1 MNLFGEPDFAE
12 NESAQVKIPNVAEFS
27 RQELMA
33 MEKDTTG
40 LYPSG
45 HPMDEYR
52 DTVRRAGAVPIGAI
66 MADFASDEGNKHFS
80 DG

>member
-12 NESAQVKIPNVAEFS
+12 NESAQVKIPDVTEFS

-33 MEKDTTG
+33 MEKETTG
-40 LYPSG
+40 LYLSG

-52 DTVRRAGAVPIGAI
+52 RI
-66 MADFASDEGNKHFS
+66 
-80 DG
+80 